1 MMEVADNGTIVAM
14 VVKDI
19 DKALDFYQNA
29 LGMKPGWTEPMDEGG
44 MKHYLTYNGGVLK
57 IFAPDKTPEDT
68 PKNPLAYTG
77 FRILT
82 FLVNNIE
89 ELSDH
94 LEKFGARITVP
105 IQDTGKVKWMMAVDP
120 EKNTIEFAQVTK

>member
-1 MMEVADNGTIVAM
+1 MMEVAENGTIVAL

-19 DKALDFYQNA
+19 EATLDFYQNA

-44 MKHYLTYNGGVLK
+44 MKHYLTYPGGVLK
-57 IFAPDKTPEDT
+57 IFAPDKAPESG
-68 PKNPLAYTG
+68 PKDPLGHTG

-82 FLVNNIE
+82 FIVTNIE
-89 ELSDH
+89 ELSAH

-105 IQDTGKVKWMMAVDP
+105 IQDTPKVKWMIALDP
-120 EKNTIEFAQVTK
+120 EKNCIEFAQRK